1 MKNDKVILQDNKG
14 NETAFEFEHA
24 LAILQDQHKAIFKPI
39 GKHQFID
46 NELIISTGNQDSTE
60 STKQG
65 SSKKGR
71 KTRKSPKNIDPSL

>member
-1 MKNDKVILQDNKG
+1 MKNDKVILQDDKG

-24 LAILQDQHKAIFKPI
+24 LAILRDQDKAIFKPI
-39 GKHQFID
+39 GKHEFID
-46 NELIISTGNQDSTE
+46 NELIIRASTKDSTE

-71 KTRKSPKNIDPSL
+71 KARKPSKNTDPSV